1 MNDRQGGE
9 IRLACLSFYYYYTIA
24 HYTHFDGVNEHRS

>member
-9 IRLACLSFYYYYTIA
+9 IRLACLSFYYYTIA